1 MKILIIGGTR
11 FVGLKTAKIL
21 SNLGHQVTTLSRSN
35 SQFDKVKHLV
45 CDRKNGIHLKE
56 VIIKEE
62 PDFILD
68 MVCFDRGDSLGMIDL
83 YNRGFLEHVKHYCV
97 ISTFFLYNY
106 FDNYECNFNG
116 DIESIKDG
124 YTKRKAELEREFY
137 NSKIF
142 EIMSIVRFPFI
153 FSHDDY
159 TGRFQNFCKL
169 AISSNPLDFDN
180 QYKMSMIEANEAA
193 NSLVELI
200 LKGSSG
206 FIDIAN
212 YGCLSQ
218 REMAVSM
225 SKLIINHKPIEPTEL
240 TLNPYELS
248 NNLCLL
254 TNKISDRHSLKS
266 KLDSEFLYWQK
277 KTNKTL

>member
-1 MKILIIGGTR
+1 MKVLIIGGTR
-11 FVGLKTAKIL
+11 FVGLKTAKIF

-35 SQFDKVKHLV
+35 LQLDKVKHLI
-45 CDRKNGIHLKE
+45 CDRKNDIQLKE
-56 VIIKEE
+56 AIIKES

-83 YNRGFLEHVKHYCV
+83 FNRGFFEHVKHYCV

-106 FDNYECNFNG
+106 FDNYGCNFNG

-169 AISSNPLDFDN
+169 VISSNPVDFDN

-193 NSLVELI
+193 NSLVELS
-200 LKGSSG
+200 LKKPMG

-218 REMAVSM
+218 REMAYTM
-225 SKLIINHKPIEPTEL
+225 SRLFKNDKLIEPTQL
-240 TLNPYELS
+240 KLNPYNLS
-248 NNLCLL
+248 KNLCLI
-254 TNKISDRHSLKS
+254 TNKIPDRHSLKS
-266 KLDSEFLYWQK
+266 MLDSEFLHWQK
-277 KTNKTL
+277 N